1 MATKN
6 HYIGNAFSILFGDFE
21 ASPVIVIDCAPL
33 LLSESNQFIVYTHI
47 IDLSL
52 ISSLLTKFGQKPT
65 FWPEY
70 EVHNFSVMVFNDALA
85 YN

>member
-6 HYIGNAFSILFGDFE
+6 HYIGNAFSILCGNFE
-21 ASPVIVIDCAPL
+21 ASLVIVIDCAPL

-52 ISSLLTKFGQKPT
+52 ISSLLTKIGQNPR

-70 EVHNFSVMVFNDALA
+70 EVHIFGAMVFNDAMA